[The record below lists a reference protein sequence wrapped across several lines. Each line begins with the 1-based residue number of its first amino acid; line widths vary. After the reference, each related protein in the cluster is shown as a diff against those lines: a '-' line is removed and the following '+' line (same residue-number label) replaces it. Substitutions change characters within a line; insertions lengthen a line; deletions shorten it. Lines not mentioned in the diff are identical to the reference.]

1 MCAPW
6 VGVWSKKFDGSV
18 PFYLMGGMSVLA
30 AALTLILD
38 ETNGTK
44 LSEYVEQKLTKE
56 LSESQECLINNH
68 DSEKSVSVKVPSDS
82 YTVQ

>member
-6 VGVWSKKFDGSV
+6 IGVWSKKLDASV
-18 PFYLMGGMSVLA
+18 PFYLMGGMSILA
-30 AALTLILD
+30 AGLTLILE
-38 ETNGTK
+38 ETNGRK
-44 LSEYVEQKLTKE
+44 LSEYVDQKLTKE

-68 DSEKSVSVKVPSDS
+68 DSGKIVSAEVLSDS